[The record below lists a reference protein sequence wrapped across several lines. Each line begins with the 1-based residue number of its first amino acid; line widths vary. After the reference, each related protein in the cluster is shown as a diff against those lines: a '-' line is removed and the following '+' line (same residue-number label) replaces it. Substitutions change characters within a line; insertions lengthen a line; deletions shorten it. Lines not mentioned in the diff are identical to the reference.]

1 MNENSSR
8 VDPPDTGPPDPD
20 HLDRDHPDRD
30 LPDRD
35 VPSAA
40 RTSGVAGDTVSEGAD
55 EPAPHWLERGGGG
68 GGALRALAWTVVGL
82 IVGAVLFLDPLGI
95 HPVDG
100 WLQGA
105 LGLEPAAGGEPRGE
119 PLFYRNPMDPT
130 ITSPEPMKDEM
141 GMDYVP
147 VYADEA
153 GGGGAAGRGEPLFYR
168 NPMDP
173 TITSPAPM
181 KDEMGMDYVPVYA
194 DEAHAAQVEAGTVV
208 IDPVVVQNMN
218 VVTAPV
224 ARGDVQRAIRTVG
237 YLDYD
242 QQRMVTVT
250 TKYRGFIERV
260 YVNYVGEPVR
270 AGQPLF
276 EIYAPELVQTQE
288 ELLSAIAFA
297 QRLEGA
303 SEESRRRAVALA
315 QAARQRLS
323 YWDIGAEQIA
333 RLEETGRSLR
343 TLTVTA
349 PKSGLVM
356 KRMPGLEG
364 MAVNPG
370 MELFHIADLSSLWL
384 SVEVFEDQLAW
395 LREGSQAEITLPYF
409 PGEVFR
415 GRVRFVEP
423 QVNETTRTIGLR
435 LEVPNRDGKLRAGMY
450 ATVGFAPVVARDVLS
465 VPAQAVI
472 RTGERTVVIVALDEG
487 TFAPR
492 DVVLGPEGD
501 RTVAV
506 LSGLAAGE
514 RVVTS
519 SHFLL
524 DSESNLRAAILE
536 LLQPE
541 AEPEDRSG
549 MDHPEAGHSERE
561 EPAGGESGS
570 AGDGG
575 DDSPSEPPRRS
586 HGSIDHAAMG
596 HRDRAPA
603 DQPAGAP
610 VERQRPSGRGAR

>member
-8 VDPPDTGPPDPD
+8 VDPAGTDPPAPDD
-20 HLDRDHPDRD
+20 PDRD
-30 LPDRD
+30 APATARPDD
-35 VPSAA
+35 
-40 RTSGVAGDTVSEGAD
+40 VAGETISDDAG
-55 EPAPHWLERGGGG
+55 EPAPHWMERGSGGGG
-68 GGALRALAWTVVGL
+68 GLRALAWTVVGL
-82 IVGAVLFLDPLGI
+82 ILGAVLFLDPLGI

-105 LGLEPAAGGEPRGE
+105 LGLEPAAGGERRGE

-130 ITSPEPMKDEM
+130 ITSPEPTKDEM

-173 TITSPAPM
+173 TITSPEPI

-194 DEAHAAQVEAGTVV
+194 DELGEAQMEAGTVV
-208 IDPVVVQNMN
+208 IDPVMVQNMN
-218 VVTAPV
+218 VVTALV
-224 ARGDVQRAIRTVG
+224 ERGDVERAIRTVG

-276 EIYAPELVQTQE
+276 EIYSPELVQTQE

-297 QRLEGA
+297 EQLAGSSA
-303 SEESRRRAVALA
+303 DSRRRAEALA
-315 QAARQRLS
+315 EAARQRLS
-323 YWDIGAEQIA
+323 YWDIAPEQIEL
-333 RLEETGRSLR
+333 LEESGRSLR

-364 MAVNPG
+364 MAASPG
-370 MELFHIADLSSLWL
+370 MELFHIADLSALWL
-384 SVEVFEDQLAW
+384 SVEVFEDQLPW
-395 LREGSQAEITLPYF
+395 LREGSEAEITLPYF

-415 GRVRFVEP
+415 GRVRYVEP
-423 QVNETTRTIGLR
+423 QVNEATRTVGLR
-435 LEVPNRDGKLRAGMY
+435 LEVPNPDGKLRAGMY
-450 ATVGFAPVVARDVLS
+450 ATVRFAPVLARDVLS

-472 RTGERTVVIVALDEG
+472 RTGERNVVIVALGEG
-487 TFAPR
+487 KFAPR
-492 DVVLGPEGD
+492 DVLLGPEGD

-506 LSGLAAGE
+506 LSGIAAGE

-541 AEPEDRSG
+541 AEPENHSG
-549 MDHPEAGHSERE
+549 TDHPEARHSERE
-561 EPAGGESGS
+561 EPTGGEYGSGD
-570 AGDGG
+570 AGDNSTMEH
-575 DDSPSEPPRRS
+575 SPREPPRRS
-586 HGSIDHAAMG
+586 DGSIDHADMG
-596 HRDRAPA
+596 HGDRVSAGEPV
-603 DQPAGAP
+603 GAP
-610 VERQRPSGRGAR
+610 VKRRHPSGGGAR